1 MPSRYPTFDR
11 TRLELLPLSERRNL
25 LGLDT
30 VMDLEDRPVPED
42 DTLRRIA
49 RSILAARE
57 RGSAVILMMGAHL
70 LRAGVARYLIR
81 MMENGWITHV
91 AMNGAGP
98 IHDFEMALI
107 GATTESVADY
117 IQVGQFGLWKETG
130 RLNRIAVEAAAE
142 HAGFGETIGKAIQE
156 GDFPNRDISVLAG
169 AYRLGVPA
177 TAHIGIGYDIIHE
190 HPDCD
195 GGAVGRASYHDFLVF
210 AQSVTSMEGGVLLN
224 FGTAVMGPEVFL
236 KALSMARNVARQ
248 EGRQIRHFT
257 TAVFDLVELGN
268 DLDSEPPRGD
278 PRYYFRPFKTLL
290 VRTVRDGGESYY
302 VRGEHR
308 ETFPGLYRWVNRLS
322 AGG

>member
-1 MPSRYPTFDR
+1 MANRYPTFDR
-11 TRLELLPLSERRNL
+11 SRLKLLPLSERRNL

-30 VMDLEDRPVPED
+30 VMDLEDRPIPENE
-42 DTLRRIA
+42 TLGRIA
-49 RSILAARE
+49 RSILSARE

-81 MMENGWITHV
+81 MMERGWITHV

-117 IQVGQFGLWKETG
+117 IQIGQFGLWQETG
-130 RLNRIAVEAAAE
+130 RLNRIAVEASE
-142 HAGFGETIGKAIQE
+142 QQAGFGETIGETIQE
-156 GDFPNRDISVLAG
+156 GDFPNREISVLAA

-195 GGAVGRASYHDFLVF
+195 GGALGRASYHDFLVF
-210 AQSVTSMEGGVLLN
+210 TQSVTSMEGGVLLN

-236 KALSMARNVARQ
+236 KALSMARNVAHQ
-248 EGRQIRHFT
+248 EGREIRHFT

-308 ETFPGLYRWVNRLS
+308 ETFPGLYRWVNQLS
-322 AGG
+322 AGH